1 MRRCSGYHAIQDCF
15 RGGLSNMS
23 KGLSAIED
31 DIADSDIRRFVD
43 AINAA
48 YAEHAAPAGA
58 SMAVRRERAAR
69 VRQSGCEGGRMW
81 AGTRVLDR
89 DGVCTSL
96 TRPGADAEL
105 PTTGP
110 NQVVCE

>member
-31 DIADSDIRRFVD
+31 DIADPDIRRFVD

-58 SMAVRRERAAR
+58 SMAVRREVAER
-69 VRQSGCEGGRMW
+69 VRQSWREGGPIM
-81 AGTRVLDR
+81 AETREMDM
-89 DGVCTSL
+89 DGVRLRLRSEEHTS
-96 TRPGADAEL
+96 EL
-105 PTTGP
+105 
-110 NQVVCE
+110 QSLMRISYAV

>member
-31 DIADSDIRRFVD
+31 DIADPDIRRFVD
-43 AINAA
+43 AIHAA

-58 SMAVRRERAAR
+58 SMAVRREVADR
-69 VRQSGCEGGRMW
+69 VRPSWRSGGPMIAE
-81 AGTRVLDR
+81 TREMTM
-89 DGVCTSL
+89 DGVRFRL
-96 TRPGADAEL
+96 PRPVAGAHM
-105 PTTGP
+105 
-110 NQVVCE
+110 QVKIYN

>member
-31 DIADSDIRRFVD
+31 DIADPDIRRFVD

-58 SMAVRRERAAR
+58 SMAVRREVAER
-69 VRQSGCEGGRMW
+69 VRQSWREGDRTSV
-81 AGTRVLDR
+81 ALGTRRSVRVAL
-89 DGVCTSL
+89 GG
-96 TRPGADAEL
+96 TRI
-105 PTTGP
+105 
-110 NQVVCE
+110 NQKKNKQQ

>member
-1 MRRCSGYHAIQDCF
+1 MRRCSGYHAIKDCF

-31 DIADSDIRRFVD
+31 DIAVPDIRRFVD

-58 SMAVRRERAAR
+58 SMAVRREVAER
-69 VRQSGCEGGRMW
+69 VRQSWREGGPIMAETREMDM
-81 AGTRVLDR
+81 AGDR
-89 DGVCTSL
+89 L
-96 TRPGADAEL
+96 RLHRPVADAKL
-105 PTTGP
+105 PIMQIGRA
-110 NQVVCE
+110 QR